1 MSQSNGA
8 GNDTGNDW
16 KSIAPILAWVAALGA
31 VTVASLVFF
40 YLALDR
46 LIDDGEKKKDEGEK
60 RVSAELGRY
69 LKEQQG
75 VSCPGTWA
83 ISRPVLFRRGVANE
97 VADQVDKKSIHR
109 FMMRPAVRKAPKV
122 YVFGFASADGP
133 SDVND
138 RLALQRA
145 QTVKAIAQKY
155 HMDVEKHGLGENH
168 LTQGVADSRS
178 ARIVA
183 CDCGHDTEPTEPEKK
198 MWTRLCTAIARLA
211 VPRSPD

>member
-1 MSQSNGA
+1 MSKSNR
-8 GNDTGNDW
+8 TGTGGKDD
-16 KSIAPILAWVAALGA
+16 KKRIATILAWVTALGA

-46 LIDDGEKKKDEGEK
+46 LIDDGEKKKDKGEK
-60 RVSAELGRY
+60 RVSRVSRVSAELGRY

-97 VADQVDKKSIHR
+97 VADQVDEKSIRR

-138 RLALQRA
+138 RLAWQRA
-145 QTVKAIAQKY
+145 QTVKAIIAQKY

-183 CDCGHDTEPTEPEKK
+183 CDCGHDTEPTEPEN
-198 MWTRLCTAIARLA
+198 
-211 VPRSPD
+211 